1 MKKRLLSGLL
11 AAVMA
16 LSLLPAGAAA
26 MDLTDEK
33 ATVLAALDI
42 MAGDENGDLDLGR
55 SVTRAE
61 FATMAVRAHTSGRYA
76 SATAGVSPYYDVPLS
91 HWASGYVATA
101 TQLGLVAGYL
111 DGLFRPDQ
119 TITLE
124 EGVTI
129 VLQLLGYTTEDFPGG
144 WPASQMTA
152 YRSLGLDA
160 GMTAVQGQP
169 LTRKD
174 TQQLFYNLLT
184 TRDKS
189 GSYYLNVLEPALQA
203 VDAGGHINALALIN
217 DAMEGPVVATAQW
230 QSQLPFSLNA
240 NSTLYRNGAQVSAGA
255 IQPQDVLYYSASLRA
270 VWTYSDKV
278 TGTYTAA
285 TPSLSSPSSV
295 TVAGRTYTVGS
306 TAAQLA
312 LSDVGGARLGDTV
325 TLLLGRDGA
334 VAAVAGGESAASG
347 GSVVGLVTAT
357 GTGSYTDANGDR
369 YTSPTVTLTATDGGS
384 YTYPVSSASSFDAGD
399 LVVAS
404 TSDSGQTTVTM
415 ARASSLSGRV
425 DAGGAKLGGTPFA
438 DDVQI
443 LDTYE
448 SSCLR
453 VYPGRLAGASLSSG
467 DVRYYS
473 TNAAGEIDRL
483 VLDDYTGDL
492 HQYAILTDIQDL
504 SYEMTINVIYTYQVG
519 DQTVTYPSSGVRYPV
534 NSTGPVQIKG
544 SVDGIF
550 PLKSVKLTSAA
561 GDTAW
566 ANNQAWTL
574 ADDVA
579 VYFYENGDYY
589 AADLSYVT
597 GGDWSLT
604 GYYDDTA
611 ANGGRIRTI
620 IAR

>member
-1 MKKRLLSGLL
+1 M
-11 AAVMA
+11 
-16 LSLLPAGAAA
+16 
-26 MDLTDEK
+26 
-33 ATVLAALDI
+33 
-42 MAGDENGDLDLGR
+42 
-55 SVTRAE
+55 
-61 FATMAVRAHTSGRYA
+61 
-76 SATAGVSPYYDVPLS
+76 
-91 HWASGYVATA
+91 
-101 TQLGLVAGYL
+101 
-111 DGLFRPDQ
+111 
-119 TITLE
+119 
-124 EGVTI
+124 
-129 VLQLLGYTTEDFPGG
+129 
-144 WPASQMTA
+144 
-152 YRSLGLDA
+152 
-160 GMTAVQGQP
+160 
-169 LTRKD
+169 
-174 TQQLFYNLLT
+174 
-184 TRDKS
+184 
-189 GSYYLNVLEPALQA
+189 
-203 VDAGGHINALALIN
+203 
-217 DAMEGPVVATAQW
+217 
-230 QSQLPFSLNA
+230 
-240 NSTLYRNGAQVSAGA
+240 
-255 IQPQDVLYYSASLRA
+255 
-270 VWTYSDKV
+270 
-278 TGTYTAA
+278 
-285 TPSLSSPSSV
+285 
-295 TVAGRTYTVGS
+295 AGRTYTVGS

-404 TSDSGQTTVTM
+404 TNDSGQTTVAM

-544 SVDGIF
+544 SVDGIY

-611 ANGGRIRTI
+611 ANGGRIRII